1 MAIFEFKQVNMILN
15 FLFLVIGLVM
25 LVKDSDFFI
34 NAASR
39 IAKRLGASEFV
50 IGLTLVAVGTSL
62 PELVSAIFASLKHE
76 SGLVMGNIVGADIAN
91 LSLIIGIAA
100 IIGTIKTDTEMLER
114 DGYFVLAV
122 ALLLMTFIFN
132 GNISRIEGG
141 FFIIV
146 FIGYTI
152 FLFETKPEYKGRFG
166 FVKFTKYFIQFGYFG
181 TLRGII
187 KGVPPLKEEVGPV
200 QVSGSTARDLGII
213 IISGALVVF
222 GAKFLVDNAIYFA
235 QLFKVPAAV
244 LGILIAIGTT
254 LPELSVSISAG
265 RKGLGNI
272 VIGNAIGSCITNT
285 LLILG
290 VSSLIYPLQAGAIS
304 LKITAPAFI
313 FLVLLTLVFIKSD
326 WELRKREGIIL
337 TIFYL
342 CFIITMLIYGASL

>member
-1 MAIFEFKQVNMILN
+1 MISN
-15 FLFLVIGLVM
+15 FLLLVIGLVM
-25 LVKDSDFFI
+25 LVKGSDYFI

-39 IAKRLGASEFV
+39 IAKRLGISEFV

-62 PELVSAIFASLKHE
+62 PELASSIFASLKHE
-76 SGLVMGNIVGADIAN
+76 SGLIMGNIVGADIAN
-91 LSLIIGIAA
+91 LSLIVGIAA
-100 IIGTIKTDTEMLER
+100 MKGAIRTDREMLER

-122 ALLLMTFIFN
+122 ALLLMVFIFN
-132 GNISRIEGG
+132 RTISRIEGG
-141 FFIIV
+141 FFIAV
-146 FIGYTI
+146 FIAYTI

-187 KGVPPLKEEVGPV
+187 KGAPHLKEEGVPV
-200 QVSGSTARDLGII
+200 HVSGSTVKDLGII
-213 IISGALVVF
+213 IISGALVIV
-222 GAKFLVDNAIYFA
+222 GARFLVDNAIYFA

-254 LPELSVSISAG
+254 LPELSVGISAA

-272 VIGNAIGSCITNT
+272 VIGNAIGSCVTNT

-290 VSSLIYPLQAGAIS
+290 VSSLIHPLQAGTIS
-304 LKITAPAFI
+304 LKVTAPAFI
-313 FLVLLTLVFIKSD
+313 FLVLLALVFIKSD
-326 WELRKREGIIL
+326 WELRKREGIVL

-342 CFIITMLIYGASL
+342 CFIITMLIFGTSV

>member
-1 MAIFEFKQVNMILN
+1 MISN

-25 LVKDSDFFI
+25 LVKGSDFFI

-39 IAKRLGASEFV
+39 IAKRLGISEFV

-76 SGLVMGNIVGADIAN
+76 SGLIMGNIVGADIAN
-91 LSLIIGIAA
+91 LSLIVGIAA
-100 IIGTIKTDTEMLER
+100 MIAPIRTDTEMLER

-122 ALLLMTFIFN
+122 AVLLMVFIFN
-132 GNISRIEGG
+132 GSISRIEGG

-152 FLFETKPEYKGRFG
+152 FLFETKPEYRGRFG
-166 FVKFTKYFIQFGYFG
+166 FVKFTKYFMKFGYFYTIG
-181 TLRGII
+181 GII
-187 KGVPPLKEEVGPV
+187 KGAQQLNEESVADQVP
-200 QVSGSTARDLGII
+200 GSTVKDLGII
-213 IISGALVVF
+213 IISGVLVIF
-222 GAKFLVDNAIYFA
+222 GARFLVDNAIYFA
-235 QLFKVPAAV
+235 KLFKVPGAV

-254 LPELSVSISAG
+254 LPEMSVGISAA

-272 VIGNAIGSCITNT
+272 VIGNAIGSCVTNT

-290 VSSLIYPLQAGAIS
+290 ISSLIHPLKVGAIS
-304 LKITAPAFI
+304 LKLTAPAFI
-313 FLVLLTLVFIKSD
+313 FLVLLTLTFIKSN
-326 WELRKREGIIL
+326 WELRKREGIVL

-342 CFIITMLIYGASL
+342 CFIATMLIFGAS